1 MKDIG
6 RFAFLAIILMLL
18 SSPSLYSQNRIN
30 YSNDVTLG
38 VSRFGMCQIT
48 YQRIASKSLA
58 IDIGM
63 SFHPDSEFIFFNT
76 GGTLYLTQ
84 KRPSLVISGGIN
96 YVFLMFISG
105 YIGPGLEFPVKNGLF
120 IKGWAHLWFGPLGES
135 NAAIVPG
142 ISLGYRF

>member
-1 MKDIG
+1 MKNIKRFVLLAFVLILLSITQLPAQTRVRYPNDLSLGVG
-6 RFAFLAIILMLL
+6 RFGL
-18 SSPSLYSQNRIN
+18 
-30 YSNDVTLG
+30 
-38 VSRFGMCQIT
+38 CQIS
-48 YQRIASKSLA
+48 YQRMASTSLA
-58 IDIGM
+58 INIGM

-120 IKGWAHLWFGPLGES
+120 IKAWTHLWFGPLDEID
-135 NAAIVPG
+135 AAIVPG
-142 ISLGYRF
+142 ISIGYRF